1 MRGLLRITARRE
13 LRSHWRGWLALVL
26 LVGIG
31 GGVVLASLAGA
42 RRTESAF
49 PRLVEGSAAADLA
62 VVGQSDFGLAGSVD
76 LTAVADLPE
85 VESTALTNAIVV
97 FAGRT
102 DGGGRLGPGQLFPFA
117 TDDRRPGRDIERWH
131 MIEGRRAD
139 PDRADEATATLAL
152 AEQLDVEV
160 GDEIQL
166 KFARPE
172 DFNPLVAVLLGD
184 PANRLDA
191 VERGDALALEDVA
204 QGPDVRVRIVGIE
217 ASPAEFPPISA
228 IVAPPLHLTEAFYR
242 EHAAQTISSQIM
254 YVRLRNGS
262 DDLAS
267 FTAGVERLSGGN
279 PVSFLGTL
287 ANKEAQV
294 RRSAGVEATALRL
307 LGGVVGLA
315 TAFVFA
321 QAARRQLLVS
331 SRDGGTLRALGLTTR
346 ELTVLAVARIAV
358 VGLAGAVVAVAV
370 AVALSPLTPIG
381 LARFA
386 ETNPGVR
393 IDELVLSTG
402 FVVVVVATVLL
413 GLPGVSRAVRSSR
426 DAVRENVVGLE
437 RPGRLVR
444 FLTRTGAPP
453 AMALGMGAAIGP
465 GAAGSARA
473 GSGNLLSIV
482 LAGGLL
488 VGSAV
493 FSASLGNL
501 IDTPEL
507 YGWTWDVTEG
517 APGLPDIRESMDQAL
532 LADESIS
539 DIASGTSTQAA
550 VGDLRVDILG
560 LDQTRGRILPTMVEG
575 RMPEN
580 PEEAV
585 VGTRT
590 LRRVGTVVGGE
601 LELALGER
609 MATYRVV
616 GRAVFPDLGDAGG
629 FGRGMLTT
637 VEGARRLLPSAPV
650 NTFLLRFRD
659 GVDVDERAALV
670 AGAFEPIP
678 SRGPERPSD
687 LENLARVDRVPGVL
701 AAVLLTLALATL
713 AHTLLSS
720 LRRRRRHLAT
730 LVSLGFVRRQLV
742 ASVLWQSVTEAS
754 ITLAV
759 AVPLGIGLGRWAW
772 RTFAEDLGVPSEPV
786 VPVAGLLL
794 AVPVVLVAA
803 VVVGIGPALLAA
815 RTRPTALRSAE

>member
-1 MRGLLRITARRE
+1 MRGLLRIVARRE
-13 LRSHWRGWLALVL
+13 LRSQWRGWLALVL

-31 GGVVLASLAGA
+31 GGVVLAALAGA

-49 PRLVEGSAAADLA
+49 PRLVDESAAADLA

-76 LTAVADLPE
+76 PAAVAELPE
-85 VESTALTNAIVV
+85 VESTALSNAIVV
-97 FAGRT
+97 FTGRT
-102 DGGGRLGPGQLFPFA
+102 DAGRRVGPGQLFPFA
-117 TDDRRPGRDIERWH
+117 TDDRRPGRDIERWQ
-131 MIEGRRAD
+131 MVEGRRAD
-139 PDRADEATATLAL
+139 PDRVDEATATLAL
-152 AEQLDVEV
+152 AEELGVEV

-172 DFNPLVAVLLGD
+172 DFSPLVAVLLGD
-184 PANRLDA
+184 PANRLRDVA
-191 VERGDALALEDVA
+191 RGEALALEDVA
-204 QGPDVRVRIVGIE
+204 RGPEVRVRIVGIE

-242 EHAAQTISSQIM
+242 EHVAQTISSPIM
-254 YVRLRNGS
+254 YVRLRNGI
-262 DDLAS
+262 DDLPS
-267 FTAGVERLSGGN
+267 FTTGVERLSGGN

-287 ANKEAQV
+287 GNKEAQV
-294 RRSAGVEATALRL
+294 RRSAGVEAAALRL

-315 TAFVFA
+315 TAFVFG

-331 SRDGGTLRALGLTTR
+331 SRDGSTLRALGLTTHQPT
-346 ELTVLAVARIAV
+346 ELAIARIAA
-358 VGLAGAVVAVAV
+358 VGVAGAVVAVVV

-393 IDELVLSTG
+393 IDELVFGVGAL
-402 FVVVVVATVLL
+402 VVVVATVLL
-413 GLPGVSRAVRSSR
+413 GLPGVGRAVRSSR
-426 DAVRENVVGLE
+426 GRARENVALE

-444 FLTRTGAPP
+444 FLSRTGAPP
-453 AMALGMGAAIGP
+453 AMALGMGAAVGP

-482 LAGGLL
+482 LAVGLL
-488 VGSAV
+488 VASAV
-493 FSASLGNL
+493 FSASLGHL
-501 IDTPEL
+501 LDTPQL

-517 APGLPDIRESMDQAL
+517 APGLPDIREPMEQAL
-532 LADESIS
+532 LSDESIS
-539 DIASGTSTQAA
+539 DLASGLSTQAA
-550 VGDLRVDILG
+550 SGDLRVDILG
-560 LDQTRGRILPTMVEG
+560 IDQTRGRIRPTMVEG
-575 RMPEN
+575 RMPES

-590 LRRVGTVVGGE
+590 LRRVGSQVGGD
-601 LELALGER
+601 LELTLGER
-609 MATYRVV
+609 RASYRVV
-616 GRAVFPDLGDAGG
+616 GRAVFPDIGDAGG
-629 FGRGMLTT
+629 FGRGVLTT

-650 NTFLLRFRD
+650 NTFLLRFHD
-659 GVDVDERAALV
+659 GVDVGQRSALV
-670 AGAFEPIP
+670 AAAFDPIP

-730 LVSLGFVRRQLV
+730 LVALGFVRRQLM
-742 ASVLWQSVTEAS
+742 ASVVWQSVAEAA
-754 ITLAV
+754 ITMALAL
-759 AVPLGIGLGRWAW
+759 PLGIALGRWAW
-772 RTFAEDLGVPSEPV
+772 HTFAEDLGVPSQPV
-786 VPVAGLLL
+786 VPLVALLI
-794 AVPVVLVAA
+794 AVPVALVAA

-815 RTRPTALRSAE
+815 RTRPTALRAGE

>member
-1 MRGLLRITARRE
+1 
-13 LRSHWRGWLALVL
+13 
-26 LVGIG
+26 
-31 GGVVLASLAGA
+31 
-42 RRTESAF
+42 
-49 PRLVEGSAAADLA
+49 
-62 VVGQSDFGLAGSVD
+62 
-76 LTAVADLPE
+76 
-85 VESTALTNAIVV
+85 
-97 FAGRT
+97 
-102 DGGGRLGPGQLFPFA
+102 
-117 TDDRRPGRDIERWH
+117 
-131 MIEGRRAD
+131 
-139 PDRADEATATLAL
+139 
-152 AEQLDVEV
+152 
-160 GDEIQL
+160 
-166 KFARPE
+166 
-172 DFNPLVAVLLGD
+172 
-184 PANRLDA
+184 
-191 VERGDALALEDVA
+191 
-204 QGPDVRVRIVGIE
+204 
-217 ASPAEFPPISA
+217 
-228 IVAPPLHLTEAFYR
+228 
-242 EHAAQTISSQIM
+242 
-254 YVRLRNGS
+254 
-262 DDLAS
+262 
-267 FTAGVERLSGGN
+267 
-279 PVSFLGTL
+279 
-287 ANKEAQV
+287 
-294 RRSAGVEATALRL
+294 
-307 LGGVVGLA
+307 
-315 TAFVFA
+315 
-321 QAARRQLLVS
+321 
-331 SRDGGTLRALGLTTR
+331 
-346 ELTVLAVARIAV
+346 
-358 VGLAGAVVAVAV
+358 
-370 AVALSPLTPIG
+370 
-381 LARFA
+381 
-386 ETNPGVR
+386 
-393 IDELVLSTG
+393 
-402 FVVVVVATVLL
+402 VVATVLL

-493 FSASLGNL
+493 FSASLGHL

-575 RMPEN
+575 RMPED

-609 MATYRVV
+609 TATYRVV

-659 GVDVDERAALV
+659 GVDVDQRAALV

-742 ASVLWQSVTEAS
+742 ASVLWQSVTEAA

-786 VPVAGLLL
+786 VPVAALLL